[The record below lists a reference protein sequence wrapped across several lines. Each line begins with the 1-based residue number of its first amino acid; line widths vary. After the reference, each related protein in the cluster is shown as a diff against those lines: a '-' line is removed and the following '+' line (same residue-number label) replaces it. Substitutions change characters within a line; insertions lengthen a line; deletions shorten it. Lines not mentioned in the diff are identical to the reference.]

1 MWGIWDDANGYWTEE
16 RRLNSIGRMSGLLEF
31 DDEKALGEA
40 GLEAMK
46 DGQD

>member
-1 MWGIWDDANGYWTEE
+1 
-16 RRLNSIGRMSGLLEF
+16 MSGLLEF